1 MHLKNWSS
9 VFISA
14 GLAGVLLGYIATLI
28 LKPSLLPP
36 LLRIGSLHEPTN
48 VLFLGTDVVYSEGN
62 RKKKSDKE
70 AFTGRSDTIMLAH
83 LDPYR
88 NTFGVVSIP
97 RDTQAAIP
105 GYGVQKINAANAY
118 GGPDLTVKTVASL
131 LELPVDHYV
140 VLNLHGLVE
149 LVDELGGITLEIPKR
164 MRYMDWT
171 AKLKIDLDPG
181 YHTLTGNQAMG
192 FVRFRHDALG
202 DIGRVQRQQIFVR
215 AVLDK
220 AIKPES
226 WSHLPKLIEIADRYI
241 KTDMNM
247 GDLIGIAAFV
257 RAVPKENQFL
267 AMLPGTFSGTGDWLV
282 EGSDIRRMVARLTGA
297 SFVTVSRGGLRVAII
312 NASSNDSLGLL
323 LSKKL
328 RAKGYTSVFLK
339 SNDQM
344 LKPLRRSRFI
354 AQRGNP
360 EDAVLVKEDL
370 DDCGDVVSASV
381 GDIESA
387 VTILAG
393 DDLAE
398 HLPVRVGKT
407 YRRQ

>member
-1 MHLKNWSS
+1 MYTRNWSS
-9 VFISA
+9 VFIMA
-14 GLAGVLLGYIATLI
+14 GLAGILLGYLATLI
-28 LKPSLLPP
+28 LKPGLLPP
-36 LLRIGSLHEPTN
+36 LLRFGSLHEPMN
-48 VLFLGTDVVYSEGN
+48 VLFMGTDVVYSEN
-62 RKKKSDKE
+62 SRKKKGDKE
-70 AFTGRSDTIMLAH
+70 AFNGRSDTLMLAH

-88 NTFGVVSIP
+88 NTAGILSIP
-97 RDTQAAIP
+97 RDTQVSIP

-118 GGPDLTVKTVASL
+118 GGPQLTLNTVGAF

-140 VLNLHGLVE
+140 VLNLRGLVE
-149 LVDELGGITLEIPKR
+149 LVDELGGITVEIPKR

-171 AKLKIDLDPG
+171 AKLKIDLEPG

-220 AIKPES
+220 AIKPGS
-226 WSHLPKLIEIADRYI
+226 WSHLPKLIEIADRHI
-241 KTDMNM
+241 KSDMNI
-247 GDLIGIAAFV
+247 GDLIGIAAFI

-282 EGSDIRRMVARLTGA
+282 ERSDIHRMVARLTGA
-297 SFVTVSRGGLRVAII
+297 SFVTVRRDGLRVAII
-312 NASSNDSLGLL
+312 NASSNETLGLR
-323 LSKKL
+323 LSKAL

-339 SNDQM
+339 SGNNQM
-344 LKPLRRSRFI
+344 VRHLQRSRFI

-360 EDAVLVKEDL
+360 EDASLVKEDL
-370 DDCGDVVSASV
+370 DDCGDIVSASV

-393 DDLAE
+393 EDLAE
-398 HLPVRVGKT
+398 HLAVASGKT
-407 YRRQ
+407 YRR